1 MQEVRGNGESG
12 LMRIGELSRLT
23 TVSPDMLRH
32 YERMGLL
39 PRPPRSSGGY
49 REYPASA
56 VKRVQAI
63 RAAVWLGFGLDELA
77 QAFRMRD
84 EGGAPCSLVRAL
96 AGRKLEGIEE
106 QLRELTRHKKL
117 LEDVLSDWDDRL
129 TEVAPGTRLGLLDAL
144 AAQRGI
150 AAVSASR
157 PRQERF
163 GRRKPQREMK

>member
-1 MQEVRGNGESG
+1 
-12 LMRIGELSRLT
+12 MRIGELSRLT
-23 TVSPDMLRH
+23 RVSPDMLRH

-39 PRPPRSSGGY
+39 PKPPRSSGGY

-84 EGGAPCSLVRAL
+84 RGGAPCSLVRAL
-96 AGRKLEGIEE
+96 AGKKLEAIEE

-117 LEDVLSDWDDRL
+117 LADVLTDWDDRL
-129 TEVAPGTRLGLLDAL
+129 TKVALGTRLGLLEAL
-144 AAQRGI
+144 AARPDI
-150 AAVSASR
+150 AAVSARR
-157 PRQERF
+157 PRRERF
-163 GRRKPQREMK
+163 GHRKLEREMK